1 MKNEEQV
8 KVRPYGFWNWGTG
21 IAIAIITG
29 ALAMLFLV
37 FKSTQVNFDM
47 VEKDYYTAEL
57 QFDKK
62 KAAQQNTRSLSAP
75 IDIAQEGN
83 YVIIQFPKECIG
95 HDMEGNLLLY
105 RPSNQKMDI
114 EVPLSL
120 DKDGIVMIENSKL
133 NSGKY
138 ILKGDWVMNDISYNV
153 EESFFFKR

>member
-1 MKNEEQV
+1 MKKEEQV

-29 ALAMLFLV
+29 ALGMLFLV
-37 FKSTQVNFDM
+37 YKSSQVNFDM

-57 QFDKK
+57 QYDKK
-62 KAAQQNTRSLSAP
+62 KAAQQNTRSLSTP

-95 HDMEGNLLLY
+95 NEMDGNLLFY
-105 RPSNQKMDI
+105 RPSSQKLDV

-120 DKDGIVMIENSKL
+120 DQDGIVMIENSKL
-133 NSGKY
+133 IEGKY
-138 ILKGDWVMNDISYNV
+138 ILKGDWLMNDVSYNV
-153 EESFFFKR
+153 EESFFFKK